1 MLTFDDETAA
11 NEVPEHR
18 SAELTRPLR
27 LSRVAIVSA
36 VVVTGSIAG
45 LGSYSNAKYA
55 DAYVAAHGHA
65 VTQTTQ
71 AAIAPLKVDVVGRRV
86 AA

>member
-1 MLTFDDETAA
+1 MTHQRTPVRIAA
-11 NEVPEHR
+11 F
-18 SAELTRPLR
+18 AL
-27 LSRVAIVSA
+27 SA

>member
-1 MLTFDDETAA
+1 MTHQRTPVRIAA
-11 NEVPEHR
+11 F
-18 SAELTRPLR
+18 AL
-27 LSRVAIVSA
+27 SA

-55 DAYVAAHGHA
+55 DAYVAAHGQA

>member
-1 MLTFDDETAA
+1 MTHQRTPVRIAA
-11 NEVPEHR
+11 F
-18 SAELTRPLR
+18 AL
-27 LSRVAIVSA
+27 SA

-45 LGSYSNAKYA
+45 LGSWQCEVRRRVRRRSRP
-55 DAYVAAHGHA
+55 A